1 MKIIIFVIINIVLVS
16 CSSTHYY
23 PDKELPKDKVEM
35 IKNMILY
42 PSKLDSILNQNQI
55 AVDRIYIR
63 DFDVIDSS
71 EIQKIKDLQSYYNS
85 DSALLSEDIT
95 ISRVVFSPNTNIGRE
110 GYTALEYQIGVVISN
125 SNFCIRCSFISVSN
139 LWYLCDIEE
148 CEVYERLANQLWR
161 EK

>member
-1 MKIIIFVIINIVLVS
+1 MKYIFSLLLSIILVS
-16 CSSTHYY
+16 CSTYYY
-23 PDKELPKDKVEM
+23 PDKKLPEDKVEM
-35 IKNMILY
+35 IRNMILY
-42 PSKLDSILNQNQI
+42 PSTLDSILDQNQI

-148 CEVYERLANQLWR
+148 CGVYERLANQLWR